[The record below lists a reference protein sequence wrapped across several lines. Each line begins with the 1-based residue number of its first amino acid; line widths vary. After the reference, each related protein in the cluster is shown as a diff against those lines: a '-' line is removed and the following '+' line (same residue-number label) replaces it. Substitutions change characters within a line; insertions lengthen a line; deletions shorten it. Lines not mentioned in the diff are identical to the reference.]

1 MAKVTISIPSVSWR
15 GGRPRFTPGPETRR
29 RYGVR
34 GEDLKHPDGRWFSAE
49 EAQAWVQ
56 QWRADR
62 DKADQKARPRAALVK
77 LRQAHL
83 GPSLYT
89 LAEAYFASP
98 VITGGRQGKRETK
111 PKAKN
116 TVDFYRRGL
125 KRIEDTDPELYHG
138 PAAALRQ
145 THCYG
150 LYERIWQERGLA
162 TARAAM
168 ASMSVVLTWAMR
180 AGKVPGLMVHPA
192 KDLGMQ
198 TPEPRLRAASPSEVR
213 QLVAASELAVY
224 ATQATGRH
232 RLVARPEVGDMT
244 ILGVW
249 TGQRQA
255 DRLTM
260 TAAHLAAGRVV
271 ERQNKTKA
279 RVDFPQSP
287 ELVARIAAIKAR
299 RKGWDVEAMKLPLVV
314 NSQTREPFAHG
325 TTYANLFADVR
336 RAAAAGIW
344 RDRDGGLHI
353 ASSEAEKVIAAPAF
367 AGWALEP
374 MPSVAD
380 LTDQDLRDTC
390 VTWLARAGNDPIRI
404 AAVTGHSMVT
414 IHAILKHY
422 LVAHADYGD
431 QAIAAAVAWFDQQTG

>member
-29 RYGVR
+29 RYGVK

-49 EAQAWVQ
+49 EALAWVQ
-56 QWRADR
+56 QWKADR
-62 DKADQKARPRAALVK
+62 AAADAKARPKAAMAK
-77 LRQAHL
+77 LRRVAA
-83 GPSLYT
+83 GPSLFT
-89 LAEAYFASP
+89 LGEAYFASP
-98 VITGGRQGKRETK
+98 VVTGGRQGKRETR
-111 PKAKN
+111 AKSPH
-116 TVDFYRRGL
+116 TVASYRQGL
-125 KRIEDTDPELYHG
+125 KRIEDIDADLYHG
-138 PAAALRQ
+138 PAAALTAAICR
-145 THCYG
+145 G
-150 LYERIWQERGLA
+150 LYEKIWEERGLA
-162 TARAAM
+162 TARGAIAA
-168 ASMSVVLTWAMR
+168 MSVVLSWAIR
-180 AGKVPGLMVHPA
+180 SGKLPGLAVHPA
-192 KDLGMQ
+192 KDLGME
-198 TPEPRLRAASPSEVR
+198 TPEPRLRAGTPAEIR
-213 QLVAASELAVY
+213 QLVAAADLAVY
-224 ATQATGRH
+224 PSQHKGLH
-232 RLVARPEVGDMT
+232 HKVARPEVGDMT

-260 TAAHLAAGRVV
+260 TATHLALGRVV
-271 ERQNKTKA
+271 QRQRKTKA
-279 RVDFPQSP
+279 RVDFPQSQ

-299 RKGWDVEAMKLPLVV
+299 RKDWDVEAMKLPLVV

-325 TTYANLFADVR
+325 TTYAHLFADVR
-336 RAAAAGIW
+336 AAAAAGIW
-344 RDRDGGLHI
+344 KDKAGELHV
-353 ASSEAEKVIAAPAF
+353 AAEAGNPAALAAF

-422 LVAHADYGD
+422 LVAHRDYGD
-431 QAIAAAVAWFDQQTG
+431 QAIGAAVAWFEQQTG

>member
-29 RYGVR
+29 RYGVK
-34 GEDLKHPDGRWFSAE
+34 GEDLKHPDGRWFTAE
-49 EAQAWVQ
+49 EALAWVE
-56 QWRADR
+56 QWKADR
-62 DKADQKARPRAALVK
+62 AAADGKARPRAAMAK
-77 LRQAHL
+77 IRRNHM
-83 GPSLYT
+83 GPSLAS

-98 VITGGRQGKRETK
+98 VVTGGRQGKRVTK
-111 PKAKN
+111 PKAKA

-125 KRIEDTDPELYHG
+125 LRIEEADADLYHG

-145 THCYG
+145 PHCRG
-150 LYERIWQERGLA
+150 LYEALWAERGLA
-162 TARAAM
+162 TARAAL
-168 ASMSVVLTWAMR
+168 ASMSVVLSWAMR
-180 AGKVPGLMVHPA
+180 AGKVPGLVVHPA
-192 KDLGMQ
+192 KDLAME
-198 TPEPRLRAASPSEVR
+198 TPEPRLRAATPAELR
-213 QLVAASELAVY
+213 QLVAASELPVY
-224 ATQATGRH
+224 PTQRKGHHA
-232 RLVARPEVGDMT
+232 LVALPEVGDMT

-260 TAAHLAAGRVV
+260 TAAHMASGRVV
-271 ERQNKTKA
+271 ERQQKTLA
-279 RVDFPQSP
+279 RVDFPQAP

-299 RKGWDVEAMKLPLVV
+299 RKDWKVEDIDLPLVV
-314 NSQTREPFAHG
+314 NSQTRQPFAHG
-325 TTYANLFADVR
+325 TTYAAMFARVR
-336 RAAAAGIW
+336 AAAAAGIW
-344 RDRDGGLHI
+344 RDRDGGLHV
-353 ASSEAEKVIAAPAF
+353 AAMEPEKVKLLPRF

-404 AAVTGHSMVT
+404 AAVTGHSLVT

-422 LVAHADYGD
+422 LVAHKDYGD